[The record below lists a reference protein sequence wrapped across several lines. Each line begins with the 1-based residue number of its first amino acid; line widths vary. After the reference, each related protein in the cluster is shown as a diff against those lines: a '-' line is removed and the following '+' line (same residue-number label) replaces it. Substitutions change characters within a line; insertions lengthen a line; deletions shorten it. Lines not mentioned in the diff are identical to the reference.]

1 MKKRRAIPL
10 LLSLSMAAALLL
22 SSCSEVPG
30 QITETSSSTDGSVSA
45 SEIIDSAQTDGMD
58 FSFSGRDENTEYDEN
73 SATEILFSDN
83 ESSVTG
89 KGAAATGADV
99 TITAAGTYLVK
110 GSAPDATLTIDAAK
124 TDKIQLVF
132 DGVSISC
139 TDGPAVYIKCAD
151 KVFITLADGS
161 ENFLSDGDS
170 YEIVDD
176 GSTLDAALFS
186 KEDLTINGSGSLT
199 VNGNYKHG
207 IVSKDDLVITGGII
221 TITSVKAGIDGKDCV
236 KIGGGT
242 IRITA
247 GSDGIR
253 SSNDEDTSRGYIYIS
268 GGTIDITAGNDGIQ
282 AETVLN
288 ITGGEFT
295 IESGGGSANA
305 STSSDG
311 GWNSGWG
318 SWGGFGGFGGT
329 TQTTADEASAK
340 GLKAGTELIITD
352 GTFSLDSSDD
362 SIHSNGNIAITNGI
376 FSLLSGDRD
385 PCGHQ
390 SRRFRRHDRY
400 RKKLRGH

>member
-10 LLSLSMAAALLL
+10 FLSLCMAAALLL
-22 SSCSEVPG
+22 SSCSDTPG
-30 QITETSSSTDGSVSA
+30 QIPGTSSSTDGSTSVSA
-45 SEIIDSAQTDGMD
+45 SGIIDSAQTDGMD

-73 SATEILFSDN
+73 SATEILFS
-83 ESSVTG
+83 EAGSRVTG
-89 KGAAATGADV
+89 TGATADGADV

-110 GSAPDATLTIDAAK
+110 GAATDATLTVNAAK

-132 DGVSISC
+132 DGVSLSC

-161 ENFLSDGDS
+161 ENFLSDGSS

-186 KEDLTINGSGSLT
+186 KEDLTVNGSGSLT

-207 IVSKDDLVITGGII
+207 IVSKDDLIITGGVI
-221 TITSVKAGIDGKDCV
+221 TVTSVKAGIDGKDCV

-288 ITGGEFT
+288 ITGGDFI

-305 STSSDG
+305 STGADG

-318 SWGGFGGFGGT
+318 S
-329 TQTTADEASAK
+329 
-340 GLKAGTELIITD
+340 
-352 GTFSLDSSDD
+352 
-362 SIHSNGNIAITNGI
+362 
-376 FSLLSGDRD
+376 
-385 PCGHQ
+385 
-390 SRRFRRHDRY
+390 
-400 RKKLRGH
+400 

>member
-186 KEDLTINGSGSLT
+186 KEDLTINGSGRLT

-295 IESGGGSANA
+295 I
-305 STSSDG
+305 
-311 GWNSGWG
+311 
-318 SWGGFGGFGGT
+318 
-329 TQTTADEASAK
+329 
-340 GLKAGTELIITD
+340 
-352 GTFSLDSSDD
+352 
-362 SIHSNGNIAITNGI
+362 
-376 FSLLSGDRD
+376 
-385 PCGHQ
+385 
-390 SRRFRRHDRY
+390 
-400 RKKLRGH
+400 